1 MAPGSNSTR
10 MGNWWAAARSCATTN
25 SNWLLRWVLRMMSLV
40 DISFC
45 CMPPCRRLLN
55 TVSGWSASVRVHTM
69 LSAGLVCTWK
79 IPTTPW
85 RRWPA
90 SKRARQRNSQQAENM
105 FLGIPQA
112 AATLITIIIF
122 YAMDFALIRRYDK
135 QRRASG
141 SGRAWDFTF
150 FIFLTVAVLVLQ
162 PIFFPII
169 SFRTTQTW
177 GLFVQILGLILILDA
192 LALHIWSRVYLQHYY
207 AERVEVQP
215 EHKVIDTGPYALMKH
230 PVITSFFGIA
240 SGLFLI
246 NPALTTLAA
255 LLYTIWDFTRAAQQE
270 EDLLSRTLPGY
281 AEYALRT
288 PRFLPRLWRSR

>member
-1 MAPGSNSTR
+1 
-10 MGNWWAAARSCATTN
+10 
-25 SNWLLRWVLRMMSLV
+25 
-40 DISFC
+40 
-45 CMPPCRRLLN
+45 
-55 TVSGWSASVRVHTM
+55 M
-69 LSAGLVCTWK
+69 L
-79 IPTTPW
+79 
-85 RRWPA
+85 
-90 SKRARQRNSQQAENM
+90 
-105 FLGIPQA
+105 LGIPQA

-135 QRRASG
+135 QRQASG

-150 FIFLTVAVLVLQ
+150 FIFLAVALLVLQ
-162 PIFFPII
+162 PIFFSSI

-192 LALHIWSRVYLQHYY
+192 LALHLWSRVYLQHYY

-270 EDLLSRTLPGY
+270 EDLLSKTLPGY